1 MKIAGMLGG
10 MGPEATIDYYRLL
23 VASSQERRP
32 DGGYPRILI
41 NSLDLRRLWALF
53 EADDRDGATGYLVTE
68 MNRLADAGADFGF
81 LSSCSSHFV
90 FEGVRQRSRLPL
102 ISIVEATGV
111 EAERL
116 DLKRVGLIGARFTME
131 GQFFPSDFSERGIS
145 LVLPTPDERAYIH
158 RVYQDELVKG
168 TFRDETRERVLAI
181 VARMRQQ
188 EQIQG
193 LVLGGTELPLL
204 LRKVPDVG
212 IPFLDTTRIHVERI
226 VRELLS

>member
-1 MKIAGMLGG
+1 MKTVGMLGG
-10 MGPEATIDYYRLL
+10 MGPEATIDYYRLII
-23 VASSQERRP
+23 ASCLERRP

-53 EADDRDGATGYLVTE
+53 EADDKAEATEYLVTE
-68 MNRLADAGADFGF
+68 MDRLADAGADFGF

-90 FEGVRQRSRLPL
+90 FESVRRRSRLPL
-102 ISIVEATGV
+102 VSIVEAAGV

-116 DLKRVGLIGARFTME
+116 HLKRVGLIGARFTME
-131 GQFFPSDFSERGIS
+131 GQFFQSDFSGRGIS

-158 RVYQDELVKG
+158 HIYQDELVKG
-168 TFRDETRERVLAI
+168 VFREETRERLLAI
-181 VARMRQQ
+181 VAGMRQQ
-188 EQIQG
+188 QQIQG

-204 LRKVPDVG
+204 RTAPDVG

-226 VRELLS
+226 VGELLS